1 MITLAKKAIERL
13 NANKGLH
20 ISYEDFTNL
29 QNGFELK
36 LTEDTI
42 GEFYVGF
49 NLSELC
55 KSRELDEPE
64 VSSIENLRLLRI
76 AKKIYTVYKTLL
88 EDVIGTPINA
98 SNNQTITG
106 TKTISSI
113 YSGGVSYSIVDNRFD
128 DLNDEIK
135 TLKDTNEKLTEEL
148 NDLRA
153 LLKAK
158 GGL

>member
-1 MITLAKKAIERL
+1 MITLAKKAIEKL

-29 QNGFELK
+29 KNGFELK

-76 AKKIYTVYKTLL
+76 AKKIYTVYKELFN
-88 EDVIGTPINA
+88 DMVSTPVLNA
-98 SNNQTITG
+98 SNSQTITG

-113 YSGGVSYSIVDNRFD
+113 YSGGISYVVWYFS
-128 DLNDEIK
+128 
-135 TLKDTNEKLTEEL
+135 
-148 NDLRA
+148 
-153 LLKAK
+153 
-158 GGL
+158 